1 MPGDAEYDAK
11 EEAGL
16 PPSQVAPTL
25 RKLYLVSVLHGFSD
39 ACAKLSTPGFVLELF
54 GDDFLG
60 ASAFFALVN
69 SGQSIAEF
77 LLNPLLGSLSDRFG
91 RKFFLMAWPPINT
104 ISRLLV
110 MKWTNPR
117 VILAQQV
124 LVKML
129 EYTFEKAIAASSADM
144 VTGDRR
150 SVVAGNVSMLK
161 IGLGFLLGAGF
172 ISRFSANDPRPGYIA
187 CSAAT
192 GLASL
197 LMLVMPETL
206 SPTNVKPVDWS
217 KCQPLSF
224 LELLRPSSPYNQVSN
239 GASLPQ
245 TRLDFTPLLAQ
256 AESCAWW
263 VVQGQRGGSRWSPR
277 CRRAPTR
284 AWSSRSTSSL
294 ASSSTGPQL
303 RCQPTR
309 WLRRSAA
316 SSPAA
321 WWAARSKSSASAGP
335 SCSGT

>member
-1 MPGDAEYDAK
+1 MHTVS
-11 EEAGL
+11 L
-16 PPSQVAPTL
+16 VANNYHYMKIYNQDT
-25 RKLYLVSVLHGFSD
+25 
-39 ACAKLSTPGFVLELF
+39 T
-54 GDDFLG
+54 
-60 ASAFFALVN
+60 FFAAHY
-69 SGQSIAEF
+69 GSIVSTNNLCNAF
-77 LLNPLLGSLSDRFG
+77 LNPIVGSLSDRFG

-104 ISRLLV
+104 VSRLLV

-316 SSPAA
+316 SSPAV

-335 SCSGT
+335 SCSET